1 MSEEIKQENEEAIEE
16 VACPRLKT
24 IVDMLTEI
32 ELPDSIAER
41 FEPQLSK
48 ITQRMLRL
56 HFSVERAIVTMV
68 KRAERAGRKV
78 ERKATRRANLA
89 KALAKLQLEM
99 EKLDEAEDEQDSD
112 GV

>member
-1 MSEEIKQENEEAIEE
+1 MVEETKEE
-16 VACPRLKT
+16 VACPQLKA
-24 IVDMLTEI
+24 IVDQLSEI
-32 ELPDSIAER
+32 ELPDSIADR

-56 HFSVERAIVTMV
+56 HFSVERAIVTTV
-68 KRAERAGRKV
+68 KRAERADKRA

-99 EKLDEAEDEQDSD
+99 EKLDAAENEQNGDA
-112 GV
+112 V